1 MLDWLCL
8 FTDFWI
14 GENLPWWICQNWA
27 LWKFFKFYNLNSE
40 LLQCDYRPWKQ
51 FFKDHTDIYAE
62 TASDLVNVLFER
74 ELFTFLSQL

>member
-8 FTDFWI
+8 VTDFWI

-62 TASDLVNVLFER
+62 TTSD
-74 ELFTFLSQL
+74 